1 MVIILKVFYA
11 VNSNFIKIQSNAL
24 QTRKIISKT
33 HTVLQRQVA
42 KSKQFQEESNSG
54 DVTISDPKA
63 LQRCCHKRFTVL
75 AGTRERTPK
84 NPLSYGHQSFDQA
97 INNVLQKKEALRKMV
112 WKNWTSKCRIKL
124 DL

>member
-1 MVIILKVFYA
+1 LLNGYNTKSILCGQLKFHQ
-11 VNSNFIKIQSNAL
+11 NPI
-24 QTRKIISKT
+24 KT

-63 LQRCCHKRFTVL
+63 LQRCCHKCFTVL

-112 WKNWTSKCRIKL
+112 LEKLHIKM
-124 DL
+124 